1 ESARAG
7 RRGLGASEERSA
19 APAARAPDGPP
30 ESEAERE
37 SARAGRRGLGASE
50 ERSAAPAARA
60 PDGPPESEA
69 ERESA
74 RAGRR
79 GLGASEERS
88 AAPAA
93 RAPDGPPESIDP
105 CVAGG
110 YLRPG
115 NQHIPGNTHWRQRL
129 SFPIFRGLRASGK
142 ERWA

>member
-1 ESARAG
+1 HAG

-37 SARAGRRGLGASE
+37 SAHAGRRGLGASE

-74 RAGRR
+74 HAGRR

-93 RAPDGPPESIDP
+93 RAPDGPQNR
-105 CVAGG
+105 
-110 YLRPG
+110 RPSARALTPADG
-115 NQHIPGNTHWRQRL
+115 VWGHRRSGARRQPREHRTGPQNL
-129 SFPIFRGLRASGK
+129 LTPA
-142 ERWA
+142 